1 VASHGCA
8 GEGTLG
14 LSGRFTSGNEV
25 RAGATGRLRA
35 AATAISI
42 LLLGFSA
49 VGLLLRTQP
58 VRSIPLLVISVGST
72 FVPLI
77 ALVGL
82 VLAVASRRVLLS
94 LIGCVLLAV
103 TVAVQVSWYY
113 VGHPSYNGRFTD
125 VRVLS
130 SNLRYGLAD
139 GPQFVGL
146 AKDNADVIAVAEL
159 TPEAVERFR
168 QQGIEDAFPYSLLR
182 PVAGPGGIGIWSR
195 YPITPLSAVGHRRAL
210 MPAARVKVPGL
221 QFEPVVASVHVMSP
235 VAGDQNTVAEWS
247 DGMAGAKAQLN
258 NFAREAGPGAVIV
271 SGDYNST
278 PDMRQ
283 FRDLLTNGYRDA
295 VDQTGSGYA
304 PTFKADGW
312 LPPLITIDHVL
323 TRNAAASSIKTVT
336 IRGSDHRA
344 LLATVRVPVNP
355 LPTVQ
360 E

>member
-1 VASHGCA
+1 M
-8 GEGTLG
+8 
-14 LSGRFTSGNEV
+14 SGKFNS
-25 RAGATGRLRA
+25 GRLRA
-35 AATAISI
+35 AATGVSI

-49 VGLLLRTQP
+49 VCLVFRTQP
-58 VRSIPLLVISVGST
+58 VTSIPRLVLSVGST
-72 FVPLI
+72 FVPFL

-82 VLAVASRRVLLS
+82 VLAIAGRRLLLS
-94 LIGCVLLAV
+94 LVGCVLLAV
-103 TVAVQVSWYY
+103 TAALQVSWYY
-113 VGHPSYNGRFTD
+113 VGHPVDGHASGDGRFID

-146 AKDNADVIAVAEL
+146 AKGNADVIAVAEL
-159 TPEAVERFR
+159 TPEAVERFK
-168 QQGIEDAFPYSLLR
+168 QQGIEDAFPYSLLQ
-182 PVAGPGGIGIWSR
+182 PVAGPGGTGIWSR
-195 YPITPLSAVGHRRAL
+195 YPITPMSPAGHRRAV
-210 MPAARVKVPGL
+210 MPAARVQVPGL
-221 QFEPVVASVHVMSP
+221 RFEPVVASVHVMSP

-278 PDMRQ
+278 PDMQQ
-283 FRDLLTNGYRDA
+283 FRELLTNGYRDA

-344 LLATVRVPVNP
+344 LLATVRVPSDPAV
-355 LPTVQ
+355 
-360 E
+360 